1 MLKMCGISLD
11 RNSLNVL
18 FESFSADNEDDAG

>member
-11 RNSLNVL
+11 RNSLNAL
-18 FESFSADNEDDAG
+18 FESFNANNEDDAG